1 VIYLDTSVALAHL
14 PVKDRQ
20 PPDTLWRETLVSS
33 RLHEFELWT
42 RVHARG
48 LAQTHAEV
56 LRELTARIAFL
67 ELVREVLDRA
77 RSVCRS

>member
-1 VIYLDTSVALAHL
+1 
-14 PVKDRQ
+14 
-20 PPDTLWRETLVSS
+20 
-33 RLHEFELWT
+33 
-42 RVHARG
+42 VHARG

-77 RSVCRS
+77 RAVCRS